1 MEVFG
6 CFAEPINL
14 IDSSA
19 ATAWRKIRGIHHED
33 YAFGIL
39 PLIDNAIEGVMAQLA
54 MARGVGKEESLV
66 DLIGGIVGRS
76 IVGGC
81 GVGS

>member
-6 CFAEPINL
+6 CFAEPVNL
-14 IDSSA
+14 IDSSSY

-33 YAFGIL
+33 YAFGIPRL
-39 PLIDNAIEGVMAQLA
+39 DNAIEGVMAQFA
-54 MARGVGKEESLV
+54 MAGGVSKEESLV